1 MNEYRMSSGQDAA
14 IPGHGHEFILTKA
27 APGLYRTKA
36 DPRVRN
42 AHRGIAWQGA
52 AAALANDR
60 IVHVAAIVRSELLRK
75 ALSRSHCLNSIG
87 IALLT
92 CMRLARRCA
101 AILFPVPKEIRMH
114 KPSIAIL
121 LSSMLLAGGAIAQ
134 VNPTTPKDRSDHGAG
149 HAASTNKGPSG
160 ISRDGN
166 VPSVNRRSDA
176 AGSPG
181 ATNNSDRLAA
191 PSGASSS
198 GATGTGNGSSGGSI
212 QQPGSGMKSSGTAG
226 SAAGSGASDAAGSG
240 GMGGGATGG
249 TMR

>member
-1 MNEYRMSSGQDAA
+1 
-14 IPGHGHEFILTKA
+14 
-27 APGLYRTKA
+27 
-36 DPRVRN
+36 
-42 AHRGIAWQGA
+42 
-52 AAALANDR
+52 
-60 IVHVAAIVRSELLRK
+60 
-75 ALSRSHCLNSIG
+75 
-87 IALLT
+87 
-92 CMRLARRCA
+92 
-101 AILFPVPKEIRMH
+101 MH

-134 VNPTTPKDRSDHGAG
+134 VNPTTPKDRSDHGTG

-176 AGSPG
+176 TGSPG

>member
-1 MNEYRMSSGQDAA
+1 M
-14 IPGHGHEFILTKA
+14 H
-27 APGLYRTKA
+27 
-36 DPRVRN
+36 
-42 AHRGIAWQGA
+42 IAS
-52 AAALANDR
+52 
-60 IVHVAAIVRSELLRK
+60 VAGREALRK

-87 IALLT
+87 SALLT
-92 CMRLARRCA
+92 GMRLARRCA
-101 AILFPVPKEIRMH
+101 ATFCPVPKEIRMY
-114 KPSIAIL
+114 KPSIVIL
-121 LSSMLLAGGAIAQ
+121 LSSMLLAGGAVAQ

-149 HAASTNKGPSG
+149 HGSSTSKGPSG
-160 ISRDGN
+160 ISRDGD
-166 VPSVNRRSDA
+166 VPSINRRSDA

-198 GATGTGNGSSGGSI
+198 GATGAGNGSSGGSI